1 MGAAEG
7 ARFGPFL
14 QPAAH
19 ILTCRPG
26 GCVIPL
32 SEEASID
39 SWGRP
44 ILGSRCPEG
53 KEASIT
59 THSPQALQ
67 RMSQTEEMKGQGCA
81 EWARPRDWDPYP
93 SSASWHPGG
102 VHKLSG
108 PKSLEVCDQTRSARG

>member
-67 RMSQTEEMKGQGCA
+67 RMSQTEEMRGRA
-81 EWARPRDWDPYP
+81 
-93 SSASWHPGG
+93 
-102 VHKLSG
+102 VLSG
-108 PKSLEVCDQTRSARG
+108 HAPGIGTPTPAVPLGTQVACTS